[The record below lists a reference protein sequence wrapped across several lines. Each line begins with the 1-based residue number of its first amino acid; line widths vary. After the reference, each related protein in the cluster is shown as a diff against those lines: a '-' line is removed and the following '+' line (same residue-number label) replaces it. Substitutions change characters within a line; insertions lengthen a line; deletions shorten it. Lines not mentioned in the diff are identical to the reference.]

1 MVLPPRSGPDQP
13 GDRLGR
19 LADLRVRHLA
29 PLGGRLGN
37 AMTEMVLHQAKRHRL
52 QRPGR
57 RRHLGQ
63 DVDAVLVF
71 LDHLLQATDLA
82 LDAAQP
88 QEVSLLVR
96 GVSVHADLPRYRL
109 SNYYTPA
116 GYSSGRQAAPVGIFS
131 DYCDPRAATSRPC
144 LAPGLLRTIGCE
156 SQPMTQLM

>member
-1 MVLPPRSGPDQP
+1 MALPPRSGPDQP

-29 PLGGRLGN
+29 PLGGCLGH
-37 AMTEMVLHQAKRHRL
+37 AMAEMVLHQAERHRL

-63 DVDAVLVF
+63 DVDAVRVF
-71 LDHLLQATDLA
+71 LNHLLQAAYLA

-88 QEVSLLVR
+88 HEVGLLVR

-109 SNYYTPA
+109 RTYHTPA
-116 GYSSGRQAAPVGIFS
+116 WYSCGLTGRPWGYSLA
-131 DYCDPRAATSRPC
+131 SRP
-144 LAPGLLRTIGCE
+144 PWHPV
-156 SQPMTQLM
+156 S